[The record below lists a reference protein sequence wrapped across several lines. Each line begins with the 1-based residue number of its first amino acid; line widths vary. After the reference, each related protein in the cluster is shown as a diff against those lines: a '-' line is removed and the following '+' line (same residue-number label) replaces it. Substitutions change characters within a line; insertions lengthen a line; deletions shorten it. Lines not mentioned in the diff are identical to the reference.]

1 MTDTQTAMTMPAD
14 NENTSSAKPA
24 WQRFLPLA
32 IVVGGL
38 GFAYAMGWHRF
49 FTLEF
54 LAQSRDAMTA
64 YVADNYILSIVGFT
78 VLYAVAVAFSFP
90 AASIL
95 TIFAGFLFGWF
106 VGGISVAI
114 GATVGATA
122 IFLVARSAFG
132 DFLTEKVGGRVKSLA
147 DGFEKEAF
155 SYLLILRL
163 APVFPFF
170 VMNIAPAL
178 FNVPIRTYVIAT
190 LVGILPGTFAY
201 TFLGQGV
208 GSVLEAAEAA
218 GTTPSVGDLVTTE
231 ITLAFAALAAVATIP
246 MIIKRLRKSPASNTT
261 NQ

>member
-1 MTDTQTAMTMPAD
+1 MTDTQTAMTIPT
-14 NENTSSAKPA
+14 EPETSAKTA
-24 WQRFLPLA
+24 AVWKRFAPLA
-32 IVVGGL
+32 IVIGGL
-38 GFAYAMGWHRF
+38 AFAYAMGWHRF

-54 LAQSRDAMTA
+54 LAQSREAMTA
-64 YVADNYILSIVGFT
+64 YVADNYLISVVGFT

-106 VGGISVAI
+106 VGGLSVAV
-114 GATVGATA
+114 GATIGATA

-132 DFLTEKVGGRVKSLA
+132 DFLTEKVGGRVKNLA
-147 DGFEKEAF
+147 AGFEKEAF

-170 VMNIAPAL
+170 IMNIAPAL
-178 FNVPIRTYVIAT
+178 FNVPVRTYVIAT
-190 LVGILPGTFAY
+190 LFGILPGTFAY

-208 GSVLEAAEAA
+208 GSVLDAAETA

-246 MIIKRLRKSPASNTT
+246 MIIKRVKKTPETNTSN
-261 NQ
+261 

>member
-1 MTDTQTAMTMPAD
+1 MTDTHTAMPMPTE
-14 NENTSSAKPA
+14 NETPTKSAANWK
-24 WQRFLPLA
+24 RFAPLA
-32 IVVGGL
+32 VVVAGL
-38 GFAYAMGWHRF
+38 AFAYAMGWHRF

-54 LAQSRDAMTA
+54 LAQSREAMTA
-64 YVADNYILSIVGFT
+64 YVADNYILSVIGFT
-78 VLYAVAVAFSFP
+78 IVYAVAVAFSFP

-95 TIFAGFLFGWF
+95 TIFAGFLFGWL
-106 VGGISVAI
+106 VGGLSVAI

-132 DFLTEKVGGRVKSLA
+132 DFLTEKVGGRVKALA
-147 DGFEKEAF
+147 AGFEKEAF

-170 VMNIAPAL
+170 IMNIAPAL

-190 LVGILPGTFAY
+190 LFGILPGTFAY

-218 GTTPSVGDLVTTE
+218 GTTPSVGDLVTIE

-246 MIIKRLRKSPASNTT
+246 MIIKRLRKSPETNTSN
-261 NQ
+261 